1 MAHSKKKPHQNI
13 HPQLIHLTLQD
24 NLVIK
29 DIWPRCSRMKKLW
42 GNCQKQF
49 VFVTRSC
56 TCFQSFGDHSNMS
69 AENAIEKLQI
79 IMREK
84 EVQRTGN
91 RRKQQ
96 EEAKL

>member
-1 MAHSKKKPHQNI
+1 
-13 HPQLIHLTLQD
+13 
-24 NLVIK
+24 
-29 DIWPRCSRMKKLW
+29 
-42 GNCQKQF
+42 
-49 VFVTRSC
+49 
-56 TCFQSFGDHSNMS
+56 MS

-91 RRKQQ
+91 RQKQQ